1 MNDYKILSII
11 IPAYNEEK
19 SITELLNRVKKVNL
33 DRLSV
38 QKEIIVV
45 NDGSKDKTG
54 QIIDSQKKVIALH
67 HTKNQGKGTAI
78 RTGIKKATGDII
90 IVQDA
95 DLEYD
100 PEEYKTLLKPILQGK
115 AKVVYGSR
123 FISKIQQNRN
133 KSFLQK
139 HHKDAYTMFYLG
151 GRLLTLATNILYNAN
166 ITDEATCYKV
176 FTKEVLKQ
184 IKLDCRRF
192 EFCPEVTAKV
202 RKKGYNILEVPI
214 SYYPRSVEEGKKIKF
229 RDGIQAILTL
239 LKYKVVD

>member
-1 MNDYKILSII
+1 MTKTLSII

-19 SITELLNRVKKVNL
+19 SIEELLKKVKNVNL
-33 DRLSV
+33 AGLGV
-38 QKEIIVV
+38 KKEIIIV

-54 QIIDSQKKVIALH
+54 CIIDKQKGIIAVH
-67 HTKNQGKGTAI
+67 HTKNQGKGAAI

-100 PEEYKTLLKPILQGK
+100 PEEYPILIKPILQGK

-123 FISKIQQNRN
+123 FISRQQTSRN
-133 KSFLQK
+133 ANFLRK
-139 HHKDAYTMFYLG
+139 HHKDAYTLFYLG
-151 GRLLTLATNILYNAN
+151 GRLLTAMTNLLYNTK

-176 FTKEVLKQ
+176 FAKDVLKQ
-184 IKLDCRRF
+184 IKLECKKF
-192 EFCPEVTAKV
+192 EFCPEITAKV
-202 RKKGYNILEVPI
+202 SNQGYSILEVPI

-229 RDGIQAILTL
+229 KDGIEAIWTL
-239 LKYKVVD
+239 LKYKVKR